1 MKNDFKGLI
10 YSFLKKFKTKLYII
24 ILGTNTYFNNTFYS
38 YVTPN
43 DNYDC
48 GIIFGLN
55 NLDYPELTKDKYF
68 KFIIDKEGFLILS
81 KMINGNNIEIIKKK
95 SEDIY
100 HRFDKRNTYKL
111 TIKYLPYIGRIIANI
126 NENIVFDIF
135 DNSLNGRYVGIES
148 LGKGTIFS
156 QLLVE

>member
-1 MKNDFKGLI
+1 
-10 YSFLKKFKTKLYII
+10 
-24 ILGTNTYFNNTFYS
+24 
-38 YVTPN
+38 
-43 DNYDC
+43 
-48 GIIFGLN
+48 LN